1 MATMTLD
8 RTRLAVFHERERE
21 AFRSARPRSATLAE
35 RARAHMPGGVPM
47 SWMVKWPGDFPV
59 FVERAAGAHFTCV
72 DGIDHV
78 DLCLGD
84 TGAMMGHSPA
94 ATVAAVEQQLARGIT
109 TMLPTE
115 EAVAVSTG

>member
-1 MATMTLD
+1 MSTVD
-8 RTRLAVFHERERE
+8 RARLAELHTRERT
-21 AFRSARPRSATLAE
+21 AFSGARPRL
-35 RARAHMPGGVPM
+35 
-47 SWMVKWPGDFPV
+47 VKWPGDFPV
-59 FVERAAGAHFTCV
+59 FVDQAEGAHFTCV

-94 ATVAAVEQQLARGIT
+94 PTVEAVTRQLSRGIT

-115 EAVAVSTG
+115 DAIAVSTRLAERFGLPFWQFTLTATDAN